1 VNGGTEATNTYCPN
15 DSGKIHEPT
24 TEPKTM
30 DTKKRIAM
38 ERLERMSPEE
48 VQELSN
54 WLDTLPEAEKQ

>member
-1 VNGGTEATNTYCPN
+1 
-15 DSGKIHEPT
+15 
-24 TEPKTM
+24 M